1 MSVIQCTYATDSGF
15 VGSGLC
21 SGTSVTAGGNF
32 VPPFNQNF
40 HDNLIPWPSPLHA
53 ATSSQQISQDLS
65 MIPKWFIMLVM
76 LGLLSVII
84 SLPVKNIT
92 HRRIVF
98 VLFWLIIGMVS
109 CSTSSS
115 NEDGIDEDN
124 KLLVHQMI
132 PQIIPVVYQI
142 QRHQQY
148 LQFLPQQTTKVQYQL
163 LITS

>member
-1 MSVIQCTYATDSGF
+1 MVIQSVILCTYARRSDF
-15 VGSGLC
+15 VGC
-21 SGTSVTAGGNF
+21 TTGTSVTAGGNF

-40 HDNLIPWPSPLHA
+40 HDNLIPWPSPLYA
-53 ATSSQQISQDLS
+53 ATSSQQISQDFS
-65 MIPKWFIMLVM
+65 MMPKWFIMLVM

-84 SLPVKNIT
+84 SLSVKNIK

-98 VLFWLIIGMVS
+98 MLFLIIIGTAVS
-109 CSTSSS
+109 CMKSS
-115 NEDGIDEDN
+115 D
-124 KLLVHQMI
+124 KLLENLV
-132 PQIIPVVYQI
+132 QI